1 MHFTCGQTIS
11 QSDRGGFLV
20 LNSDLLPAGHQYDC
34 RVVIQPES
42 TKSSS
47 TSGYHVLFHF
57 SDFEVGR
64 YCQDTNVTVLDGNGI
79 NMSPIEGTIHLVS
92 PFVLMFCI
100 TDYHNVPML
109 TEH

>member
-1 MHFTCGQTIS
+1 MHYTCGQTIS

-47 TSGYHVLFHF
+47 TSGYHVLFYF

-64 YCQDTNVTVLDGNGI
+64 YCQDSNVTVLDGNGI
-79 NMSPIEGTIHLVS
+79 NMNPIEGRHLHLYILYVC
-92 PFVLMFCI
+92 L
-100 TDYHNVPML
+100 YML
-109 TEH
+109 L